1 MPSKKRLAL
10 ISAAA
15 LLLAAQAAQAAP
27 QSDELGA
34 YGGLSVGRSSF
45 SLPSPSV
52 PVTGKDSRD
61 TAYKLYGGYRLNEN
75 FGLEA
80 GYARLGSFSEQAT
93 LATGAV
99 TQEGKASSFYAAA
112 TARHALNE
120 QFSLQGRLGVAR
132 NKVSGTNLLP
142 AGDSLQGSKTS
153 LMWGVG
159 AEYKLAKNLA
169 LTADYDNYGKVS
181 SQVKASTFMLGARLS
196 F

>member
-1 MPSKKRLAL
+1 MQSKQLAL
-10 ISAAA
+10 LAVAT
-15 LLLAAQAAQAAP
+15 LMLAAQAAQAAAP
-27 QSDELGA
+27 SDELGA

-45 SLPSPSV
+45 KLDSPSV
-52 PVTGKDSRD
+52 PVTGKDGRD

-93 LATGAV
+93 LASGAV
-99 TQEGKASSFYAAA
+99 TQQGKASSFYIAG
-112 TARHALNE
+112 TGRYALSE
-120 QFSLQGRLGVAR
+120 QFALQGRLGLAR
-132 NKVSGTNLLP
+132 NKVSGSNLLP
-142 AGDSLQGSKTS
+142 AADSLQGRKTS

-181 SQVKASTFMLGARLS
+181 SHVKASTFMLGARLS

>member
-1 MPSKKRLAL
+1 MPLKKQIVL

-15 LLLAAQAAQAAP
+15 LMLAAQAAQAAP

-34 YGGLSVGRSSF
+34 YGGLAVGRSSF
-45 SLPSPSV
+45 KLPGASV
-52 PVTGKDSRD
+52 PITGKDSRD
-61 TAYKLYGGYRLNEN
+61 TAYKLYGGYRLNEH
-75 FGLEA
+75 FGVEA
-80 GYARLGSFSEQAT
+80 GYARLGKFSEQAT
-93 LATGAV
+93 LGSGAV
-99 TQEGKASSFYAAA
+99 TQEGKGSSFYIAG
-112 TARHALNE
+112 TGRYALNE
-120 QFSLQGRLGVAR
+120 QFALQGRLGVAR

-159 AEYKLAKNLA
+159 AEYKLSKNLA

-181 SQVKASTFMLGARLS
+181 SNVKASTFLLGARLS